1 MASLADL
8 SKKVRNTTHRNA
20 QAFLRIETE
29 VDTGTDG
36 NVDAIEYSFVNVGRF
51 MNASFS
57 SEPVT
62 SSADQDGRESS
73 QLFNITVTLALMQTS
88 NAELSLLEDLANPPL
103 GELGTYANGHTIYF
117 SGSNQVTTADM
128 NNAVDTSTGDLDLAT
143 LSDPDG
149 LLFENVLFK
158 PSPDIDLS
166 GEESSI
172 GLEFTG
178 TVETQ
183 ELSDLDTTQR
193 ILVSPE

>member
-1 MASLADL
+1 MASLTDL
-8 SKKVRNTTHRNA
+8 AKKVRNTTHRNA
-20 QAFLRIETE
+20 QAFLRLEQN
-29 VDTGTDG
+29 DG
-36 NVDAIEYSFVNVGRF
+36 GSPAAIEYSYANLGRF

-73 QLFNITVTLALMQTS
+73 QLFDITVSLALMQTS
-88 NAELSLLEDLANPPL
+88 NQELSLLDDLAMGPL
-103 GELGTYANGHTIYF
+103 GTLDRYLNGHTLYF
-117 SGSNQVTTADM
+117 SGSNQVTTSQM
-128 NNAVDTSTGDLDLAT
+128 NSAVDASSGDLDLGT
-143 LSDPDG
+143 LNDPDG
-149 LLFENVLFK
+149 LLFENVLLK

-183 ELSDLDTTQR
+183 ELSDLDSTQR

>member
-1 MASLADL
+1 MASLSDL
-8 SKKVRNTTHRNA
+8 AKKVRNTTHRNA

-29 VDTGTDG
+29 KDSDSDGTVDT
-36 NVDAIEYSFVNVGRF
+36 IEYSYANMGRF
-51 MNASFS
+51 MNASFT

-73 QLFNITVTLALMQTS
+73 QLFNITVSLALMQTS
-88 NAELSLLEDLANPPL
+88 NTELALMEELAIPDP
-103 GELGTYANGHTIYF
+103 GTLDKYLNGHTIYF

-128 NNAVDTSTGDLDLAT
+128 NNAVDSSTGDLDFTT
-143 LSDPDG
+143 LDDPDG
-149 LLFENVLFK
+149 LLFKNVLLK

-183 ELSDLDTTQR
+183 ELNDLDTSQT

>member
-1 MASLADL
+1 MASLPDL
-8 SKKVRNTTHRNA
+8 AKRVRNTTHRNA
-20 QAFLRIETE
+20 QAFLRVEE
-29 VDTGTDG
+29 NDG
-36 NVDAIEYSFVNVGRF
+36 GSPPSITYSWNNMGRF

-88 NAELSLLEDLANPPL
+88 NTELALMQELAIPDP
-103 GELGTYANGHTIYF
+103 GELDRYLNGHTLYF

-128 NNAVDTSTGDLDLAT
+128 NNAIDSSTGETTFGTGSDNLD
-143 LSDPDG
+143 DPDG
-149 LLFENVLFK
+149 LLFKNVLLK

-178 TVETQ
+178 IVETQ
-183 ELSDLDTTQR
+183 ELTDLDTTQT
-193 ILVSPE
+193 IVISPE

>member
-1 MASLADL
+1 MASLSDL
-8 SKKVRNTTHRNA
+8 AKKVRNTTHRNA
-20 QAFLRIETE
+20 QAFLRLEQ
-29 VDTGTDG
+29 DDG
-36 NVDAIEYSFVNVGRF
+36 AGAIAYSYANLGRF

-73 QLFNITVTLALMQTS
+73 QLFNITVSLALMQTS
-88 NAELSLLEDLANPPL
+88 NQELALLDDLAMGPVGSIDSYL
-103 GELGTYANGHTIYF
+103 NGHTLYF
-117 SGSNQVTTADM
+117 SGSNQVTTSDM
-128 NNAVDTSTGDLDLAT
+128 NSAVDSTTGDLDLGT

-149 LLFENVLFK
+149 LLFENVLLK

-183 ELSDLDTTQR
+183 ELSDLDSTQR

>member
-1 MASLADL
+1 MASLSDL
-8 SKKVRNTTHRNA
+8 AKKVRNTTHRNA
-20 QAFLRIETE
+20 QAFLRLEQN
-29 VDTGTDG
+29 DG
-36 NVDAIEYSFVNVGRF
+36 GSPAAIEYSYANLGRF

-73 QLFNITVTLALMQTS
+73 QLFDITVSLALMQTS
-88 NAELSLLEDLANPPL
+88 NEELALLDDLAMGPI
-103 GELGTYANGHTIYF
+103 GTLDRYLNGHTLYF
-117 SGSNQVTTADM
+117 SGSNQVTTSDM
-128 NNAVDTSTGDLDLAT
+128 NNAVDSSTGDLNFGT
-143 LSDPDG
+143 LNDPDG
-149 LLFENVLFK
+149 LLFENVLLK

-183 ELSDLDTTQR
+183 ELSDLDSTQR

>member
-1 MASLADL
+1 MASLPDL
-8 SKKVRNTTHRNA
+8 AKKVRNTTHRNA
-20 QAFLRIETE
+20 QAFLRVEE
-29 VDTGTDG
+29 NDG
-36 NVDAIEYSFVNVGRF
+36 GDPPSVTYSWNNMGRF

-88 NAELSLLEDLANPPL
+88 NTELALMQELAIPDP
-103 GELGTYANGHTIYF
+103 GELDRYLNGHTLYF
-117 SGSNQVTTADM
+117 SGSNQVTTSDM
-128 NNAVDTSTGDLDLAT
+128 NNAVDTSTGDLDLGT
-143 LSDPDG
+143 LSDPNG

-172 GLEFTG
+172 GIEFTG

-183 ELSDLDTTQR
+183 ELNNLDTTQR

>member
-1 MASLADL
+1 MASLSDL
-8 SKKVRNTTHRNA
+8 AKKVRNTTHRNA
-20 QAFLRIETE
+20 QAFLRLEQN
-29 VDTGTDG
+29 DG
-36 NVDAIEYSFVNVGRF
+36 GSPAAIAYSYTNLGRF

-73 QLFNITVTLALMQTS
+73 QLFNITVSLALMQTS
-88 NAELSLLEDLANPPL
+88 NQELALLDDLAMGPL
-103 GELGTYANGHTIYF
+103 GTLDRYLNGHTLYF
-117 SGSNQVTTADM
+117 SGSNQVTTSDM
-128 NNAVDTSTGDLDLAT
+128 NSAVDSSTGDLTFGTGSGALD
-143 LSDPDG
+143 DPDG
-149 LLFENVLFK
+149 LLFENVLLK

-183 ELSDLDTTQR
+183 ELSDLDNTQR

>member
-29 VDTGTDG
+29 VDTGSDG
-36 NVDAIEYSFVNVGRF
+36 NVDTIEYSYVNVGRF

-88 NAELSLLEDLANPPL
+88 NSELSLLEDLANPPL
-103 GELGTYANGHTIYF
+103 NELGTYSNGHTIYF
-117 SGSNQVTTADM
+117 SGSNQVTTTDM
-128 NNAVDTSTGDLDLAT
+128 NNAVDTSTGDLDFAT
-143 LSDPDG
+143 LSDPNG

-183 ELSDLDTTQR
+183 ELNDLDTTQT

>member
-1 MASLADL
+1 MASLSDL
-8 SKKVRNTTHRNA
+8 AKKVRNTTHRNA
-20 QAFLRIETE
+20 QAFLRLEQN
-29 VDTGTDG
+29 DG
-36 NVDAIEYSFVNVGRF
+36 GSPAAIEYSYANLGRF

-73 QLFNITVTLALMQTS
+73 QLFNITVSLALMQTS
-88 NAELSLLEDLANPPL
+88 NEELALLDDLAMGPL
-103 GELGTYANGHTIYF
+103 GTLDRYLNGHTLYF
-117 SGSNQVTTADM
+117 SGSNQVTTSDM
-128 NNAVDTSTGDLDLAT
+128 NNAVDSSTGDLNFGT
-143 LSDPDG
+143 LTDPDG
-149 LLFENVLFK
+149 LLFENVLLK

-183 ELSDLDTTQR
+183 ELSDLDSTQR

>member
-1 MASLADL
+1 MASLSDL

-20 QAFLRIETE
+20 QAFLRLEE
-29 VDTGTDG
+29 NDG
-36 NVDAIEYSFVNVGRF
+36 GSPASIEYSYANVGRF

-73 QLFNITVTLALMQTS
+73 QLFDITVSLALMQTS
-88 NAELSLLEDLANPPL
+88 NEELSLLDEFAMGPL
-103 GELGTYANGHTIYF
+103 GTLERYLNGHTIYF

-128 NNAVDTSTGDLDLAT
+128 NNAVDTSTGDLNFAT

-149 LLFENVLFK
+149 LLFENVLLK

-166 GEESSI
+166 GDESSI

-183 ELSDLDTTQR
+183 ELSDLDTTQH
-193 ILVSPE
+193 ILISPE